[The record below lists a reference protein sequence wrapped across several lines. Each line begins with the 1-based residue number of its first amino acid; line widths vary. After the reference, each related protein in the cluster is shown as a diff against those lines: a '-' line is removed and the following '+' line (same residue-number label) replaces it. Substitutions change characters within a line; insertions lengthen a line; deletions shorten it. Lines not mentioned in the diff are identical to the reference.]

1 MKEQLIDNAYSIA
14 RERYASIGVDTDKA
28 MDILQNISL
37 SMHCWQADDVTG
49 FESAGA
55 LTGGIQTTGNY
66 PGKARNMEEVRM
78 DILKAMSF
86 IPGRHRLS
94 LHEIYGDF
102 GGRFVD
108 RNEVEPSHF
117 DSWMQWAAENGIKL
131 DFNSTSFSH
140 PKSGNLTLASPD
152 KGIRDFW
159 VEHTER
165 CRAIA
170 EEMGRRQ
177 DDPCIMNLWIH
188 DGSKDITVNR
198 MMYRELLKDSLDRI
212 FSKEYA
218 NMKDSIESKVFGIG
232 LESYTVGSNDF
243 YIGYGVSRQKLVTL
257 DTGHFHPTESVA
269 DKLPSL
275 LLFVPEV
282 LLHVS
287 RPVRWDS
294 DHVTIMNDETLDLC
308 KEIVRCGAL
317 GRVHI
322 GLDYFDASINR
333 IGAYVIGSRA
343 TQKCLLQ
350 ALLEPLPAL
359 RRYEAE
365 EKGFERL
372 ALLEEAKSMPW
383 NAVWDMFCMR
393 NGVPVGDEFIAGVEE
408 YETEVTSKRC

>member
-94 LHEIYGDF
+94 LHEIYGGF

-117 DSWMQWAAENGIKL
+117 ESWMQWAAENGIKL

-159 VEHTER
+159 VEHTSR

-188 DGSKDITVNR
+188 DGSKEVPAKAFCVR
-198 MMYRELLKDSLDRI
+198 HG
-212 FSKEYA
+212 F
-218 NMKDSIESKVFGIG
+218 
-232 LESYTVGSNDF
+232 
-243 YIGYGVSRQKLVTL
+243 VS
-257 DTGHFHPTESVA
+257 E
-269 DKLPSL
+269 
-275 LLFVPEV
+275 
-282 LLHVS
+282 
-287 RPVRWDS
+287 
-294 DHVTIMNDETLDLC
+294 C
-308 KEIVRCGAL
+308 
-317 GRVHI
+317 
-322 GLDYFDASINR
+322 
-333 IGAYVIGSRA
+333 
-343 TQKCLLQ
+343 
-350 ALLEPLPAL
+350 
-359 RRYEAE
+359 
-365 EKGFERL
+365 
-372 ALLEEAKSMPW
+372 
-383 NAVWDMFCMR
+383 
-393 NGVPVGDEFIAGVEE
+393 
-408 YETEVTSKRC
+408 